1 MKKVLSLIAAV
12 LLLFGLFHA
21 TAETARIAPE
31 PVDFD
36 ALAEVIDE
44 YGEYTDR
51 DSVAAYLVYFGT
63 LPCNYITQEEARD
76 FGWEEGE
83 DLWLSAPGYSLG
95 GDPYPDEAGLFS
107 AQEYLSALSPF
118 LECDLN
124 YQGGERGRERLI
136 WNEFSLWYTAD
147 GIWFDELYPGDGVLT
162 DWEALLALPESTEA
176 PPEAKEPTIE
186 EIYASMVE
194 KDGHYQDLEHVV
206 AYLVTYH
213 RLPANY
219 ITKSEAQRLGWVA
232 SKGNLSAVAP
242 GCSIGG
248 DRFGNYAGILP
259 KASYTECDIDLTGPT
274 RNAKRVIFDSKGN
287 IYYTEDHYQ
296 TFTRVYPAEQE

>member
-1 MKKVLSLIAAV
+1 
-12 LLLFGLFHA
+12 
-21 TAETARIAPE
+21 
-31 PVDFD
+31 
-36 ALAEVIDE
+36 
-44 YGEYTDR
+44 
-51 DSVAAYLVYFGT
+51 
-63 LPCNYITQEEARD
+63 
-76 FGWEEGE
+76 
-83 DLWLSAPGYSLG
+83 
-95 GDPYPDEAGLFS
+95 
-107 AQEYLSALSPF
+107 
-118 LECDLN
+118 
-124 YQGGERGRERLI
+124 
-136 WNEFSLWYTAD
+136 
-147 GIWFDELYPGDGVLT
+147 
-162 DWEALLALPESTEA
+162 
-176 PPEAKEPTIE
+176 
-186 EIYASMVE
+186 MVE

-248 DRFGNYAGILP
+248 DRFGNYEGILP
-259 KASYTECDIDLTGPT
+259 KGSYTECDIDFTGPT

>member
-1 MKKVLSLIAAV
+1 MDAFLLNNDKESGMKADKTQMDAAKQGVVTPEMAAV
-12 LLLFGLFHA
+12 
-21 TAETARIAPE
+21 
-31 PVDFD
+31 
-36 ALAEVIDE
+36 
-44 YGEYTDR
+44 
-51 DSVAAYLVYFGT
+51 AA
-63 LPCNYITQEEARD
+63 
-76 FGWEEGE
+76 
-83 DLWLSAPGYSLG
+83 S
-95 GDPYPDEAGLFS
+95 
-107 AQEYLSALSPF
+107 EYLSP
-118 LECDLN
+118 
-124 YQGGERGRERLI
+124 
-136 WNEFSLWYTAD
+136 EF
-147 GIWFDELYPGDGVLT
+147 IRDGVAAGT
-162 DWEALLALPESTEA
+162 VDDFAALASEFGVVLGVTGA
-176 PPEAKEPTIE
+176 TIE

-248 DRFGNYAGILP
+248 DRFGNYEGILP
-259 KASYTECDIDLTGPT
+259 KGSYTECDIDFTGPT